1 MTSTKDKGNDDDDDD
16 DDGDHKTTMR
26 NRRQEAVTATPNEF
40 VVRSRLYQRRSMAK
54 TLLPVTAVLF
64 GLVVLDSDFHHWGW
78 WLLGSFLLAL
88 IVIATGPQK
97 EQVEVVVTIYP
108 LLGIVQLATWNN
120 DRLRQGGGGAAPR
133 VLPLEQIHDCIVQ
146 EYVGAF
152 QVTTHVVFRLAEEE
166 EKQQQQQTCP
176 KGSSTTDPTTL
187 TTTITTST
195 TRLEP
200 AFPGMELSFAQCW
213 AMKNQ
218 IQRALDLAKT
228 TTTATTTAATNW
240 NGQPK
245 T

>member
-1 MTSTKDKGNDDDDDD
+1 
-16 DDGDHKTTMR
+16 MR

-54 TLLPVTAVLF
+54 TLLPVTAVLI
-64 GLVVLDSDFHHWGW
+64 GLVLLDSDFHHWGW

-108 LLGIVQLATWNN
+108 LLGIVQLATWKN
-120 DRLRQGGGGAAPR
+120 DRLRQGGGAAPR

-152 QVTTHVVFRLAEEE
+152 QVTTHVVFRLAEGE
-166 EKQQQQQTCP
+166 EKQQQQTCP
-176 KGSSTTDPTTL
+176 KGRTTTDPTTL
-187 TTTITTST
+187 TTTTITT

-218 IQRALDLAKT
+218 IHRALDLAKT
-228 TTTATTTAATNW
+228 TTTAHTTTDR